1 MSSTHPFV
9 LETMI
14 DFPDDALHA
23 HHVVTEAHVDA
34 MMAGLVEIGVRRVSW
49 DSYGDGHGGFFLPT
63 GLDDSTGEDERC
75 ASWARYGATLDVLDN
90 PLKTAVEAGH
100 RHGIE
105 VYGYYKPYETGPA
118 MCFPEGSPEARAYG
132 RIWKL
137 GGYLTW
143 LDPFVVQHPELRIKR
158 RDDALRGQGK
168 PICAIRLSKRDDS
181 PTRVTADHLQVWTS
195 DLNYRYQRFAG
206 DFKVVETV
214 EPAARDVYDMDGN
227 RLTVAGDPV
236 RVLTLRGFELTD
248 RYVMVTTGFQE
259 GPADF
264 ENTGVDMM
272 VALDGAGNEITGV
285 FATGAAIWEGDKA
298 DFRKWG
304 LMFDDGW
311 SRMPI
316 CLDDP
321 NTTPP
326 GPVGYGLGHRGVIA
340 FTAGRNS
347 YLPAALCETE
357 PAVQEYWLR
366 WVQEMIDAGVDGVD
380 FRVEGHSTHTDYPD
394 EYGYND
400 IVMEQAAARRPNDP
414 LEAVPQVRG
423 EAYTAFLQKARTLLR
438 EHGRAMRINLN
449 IDYYRPDPPGSQL
462 PAYPRN
468 IDFNW
473 KQWVEMDLLDE
484 AIMRFF
490 HSPFDWLF
498 DDPIARDMIATCER
512 HGVSVVVN
520 RYMIN
525 SVGLPP
531 SNADHEAEFRR
542 VRQDGRFAGFILY
555 ESDAFGGWDEQG
567 NWSVRTDQVRR
578 VCRALAETSR

>member
-1 MSSTHPFV
+1 MPSTHPFT

-14 DFPDDALHA
+14 DFPDDVLYAQQVL
-23 HHVVTEAHVDA
+23 TEAHLDA
-34 MMAGLVEIGVRRVSW
+34 MMAGLAEIGIRRVSW
-49 DSYGDGHGGFFLPT
+49 DSYGDTHGGFFLPT
-63 GLDDSTGEDERC
+63 GIADSTGEGGISE
-75 ASWARYGATLDVLDN
+75 SWSRYGATLDILDN

-118 MCFPEGSPEARAYG
+118 MYFPEGTPEARAHG
-132 RIWKL
+132 RLWKL

-158 RDDALRGQGK
+158 RDDALHGQGN
-168 PICAIRLSKRDDS
+168 PICTIRLTKKDDS
-181 PTRVTADHLQVWTS
+181 PTRVTAEHLQLWTS
-195 DLNYRYQRFAG
+195 KLNYRYERHSGAFEVA
-206 DFKVVETV
+206 ERI
-214 EPAARDVYDMDGN
+214 EPSPREVCDMDG
-227 RLTVAGDPV
+227 RQLTALGDPV
-236 RVLTLRGFELTD
+236 RVVTLSGFELRD
-248 RYVMVTTGFQE
+248 PYVMVTTDFQE

-264 ENTGVDMM
+264 ENTGTDMM
-272 VALDGAGNEITGV
+272 AALDAGGSEITGV

-311 SRMPI
+311 ARMPI
-316 CLDDP
+316 FLDDP

-340 FTAGRNS
+340 FTAGRNA
-347 YLPAALCETE
+347 YLPGALCETE
-357 PAVQEYWLR
+357 PAVQAYWLR

-400 IVMEQAAARRPNDP
+400 IVMERAAARRPNDP
-414 LEAVPQVRG
+414 LGAVPQVRG
-423 EAYTAFLQKARTLLR
+423 EAYTAFLQEARALLR

-449 IDYYRPDPPGSQL
+449 IDYFRPDPPGAEL

-473 KQWVEMDLLDE
+473 KQWVEMDLLDQ

-490 HSPFDWLF
+490 NSPFDWLF
-498 DDPIARDMIATCER
+498 DDPTAQAMIATCER
-512 HGVSVVVN
+512 HGVSIVVN
-520 RYMIN
+520 RYM
-525 SVGLPP
+525 VDLTGLPQM
-531 SNADHEAEFRR
+531 NADREAEFRR
-542 VRQDGRFAGFILY
+542 VRQDGRFDGFILY
-555 ESDAFGGWDEQG
+555 ESATMGGWDEQG
-567 NWSVRTDQVRR
+567 KWSVTSDQARN
-578 VCRALAETSR
+578 VCRAFSEMSL